1 MFQIGEFIVIK
12 EMKMISKKYLFR
24 KMLFLLLGI
33 VFLTGCG
40 PSLEKQDKGGEKK
53 QYQASFLTLFDTVTT
68 ILGYAQTEEEFG
80 KITDDIYNRL
90 EKYHKLF
97 DIYND
102 YEINNIKTINDRAG
116 VAPVEVD
123 AAIIELLLDCKEY
136 YELTDGKVTVAMGS
150 VLSLWHE
157 AREAGINDPENAV
170 LPEEEALREAAM
182 HCNLDDVVIDEKAF
196 TVYIK
201 DPKLRL
207 DVGAI
212 AKGWATEKVCREAPE
227 GLLVSVGGNVRA
239 TGPKPEEIP
248 WVVGIQS
255 PWGDGTEY
263 VHTLYVNQESVVTS
277 GDYQRYYTVDGEKYH
292 HLIDPGTLYPG
303 KQWKAVSI
311 ICQDSGLAD
320 ALSTA
325 LFLLPKEEGE
335 ILAKKCDAYVM
346 WIASEE
352 EIYYS
357 DGLEKIIKR

>member
-1 MFQIGEFIVIK
+1 MLLRKNI
-12 EMKMISKKYLFR
+12 FR
-24 KMLFLLLGI
+24 KFWLLVMAMVL
-33 VFLTGCG
+33 LTGCG
-40 PSLEKQDKGGEKK
+40 YSGEKQESKVEKK

-68 ILGYAQTEEEFG
+68 ILGYAGTEEEFE
-80 KITDDIYNRL
+80 KITDTIYADL

-102 YEINNIKTINDRAG
+102 YEVNNIKTINDQAG
-116 VAPVEVD
+116 IAPVEVD
-123 AAIIELLLDCKEY
+123 PVIIELLLDCKKY
-136 YELTDGKVTVAMGS
+136 YELTGGKVNVAMGS

-157 AREAGINDPENAV
+157 AREKGINDPESAS
-170 LPEEEALREAAM
+170 LPDTQDLQEAAK
-182 HCNLDDVVIDEKAF
+182 HCNMEDVVIDEEAS
-196 TVYIK
+196 TVYLK
-201 DPKLRL
+201 DARMSL
-207 DVGAI
+207 DVGAV
-212 AKGWATEKVCREAPE
+212 AKGWATEKVCQNAPE

-239 TGPKPEEIP
+239 TGPKPEDIS

-255 PWGDGTEY
+255 PWGDNSDY

-277 GDYQRYYTVDGEKYH
+277 GDYQRYYTVDGVKYH
-292 HLIDPGTLYPG
+292 HLIDPQTLYPG

-311 ICQDSGLAD
+311 VCEDSGLAD

-335 ILAKKCDAYVM
+335 KLVKQYDAFAC

-357 DGLEKIIKR
+357 DGFEKIIKR